1 MNHLGLKSQI
11 LMLTTKLTYL
21 KNYLCTGGGG
31 NEKRDSRGKYFETG
45 YELYIYAF
53 FLGLYRNEFVP
64 LPENV
69 KKENFRVPIKDW
81 GNKTGRLL
89 RKDFSQ
95 IQEYIFTALIAKADI
110 DFIAIEKGQ
119 IDEDSVIK
127 NLLYQ
132 FESFTNGGL
141 IFLKSKYEE
150 HPAYFMRATYLL
162 DLIKESSK

>member
-1 MNHLGLKSQI
+1 LKFKKMENLFESFRAKI
-11 LMLTTKLTYL
+11 PNFNADYKTDVFEKLSLY
-21 KNYLCTGGGG
+21 GGGG
-31 NEKRDSRGKYFETG
+31 K
-45 YELYIYAF
+45 
-53 FLGLYRNEFVP
+53 
-64 LPENV
+64 